1 MIVDNLNIMG
11 VSIFPPEANAP
22 LVIHANAI
30 LAGTLSLQFL
40 EPVPGW
46 HSQVVQRIGG
56 VQGHELSQHD
66 SEQIRGKT
74 PHWLAVEQA
83 LSILIREALD
93 HTVTITAR
101 VTNVKRYYVSS

>member
-1 MIVDNLNIMG
+1 MG

-30 LAGTLSLQFL
+30 LAGTSSLQFL

-46 HSQVVQRIGG
+46 HSQVVQRIGR
-56 VQGHELSQHD
+56 VQGHELSQHYP
-66 SEQIRGKT
+66 EQIRGKT

-83 LSILIREALD
+83 LSIPIREALD
-93 HTVTITAR
+93 HIGTITAR